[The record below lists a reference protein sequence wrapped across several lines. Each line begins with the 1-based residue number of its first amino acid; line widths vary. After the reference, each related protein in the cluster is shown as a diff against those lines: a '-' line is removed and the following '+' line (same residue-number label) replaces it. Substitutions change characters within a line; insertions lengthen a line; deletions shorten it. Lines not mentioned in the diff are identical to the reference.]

1 MAVIVMVSA
10 MAVPALAGP
19 LEAVKLRTDARQMA
33 ALLRLAREKSIA
45 TGQPQT
51 VVFYPN
57 NGKYKISG
65 QTYHLLNPG
74 INFVGTTTFTTS
86 VGGLP
91 ACSFS
96 PSGAPGSG
104 GTITLGSSNSRIY
117 VIVNPVAGRV
127 RISDSPPQDW

>member
-1 MAVIVMVSA
+1 MAIIAMVSA
-10 MAVPALAGP
+10 IALPALAKP
-19 LEAVKLRTDARQMA
+19 LETVKLRTDARQMA
-33 ALLRLAREKSIA
+33 ALLRLAREQSIA
-45 TGQPQT
+45 TGQSQT

-57 NGKYKISG
+57 NGKYKLLG
-65 QTYHLLNPG
+65 NTYHLLNPG
-74 INFVGTTTFTTS
+74 ISFVGTTTFTTK

-104 GTITLGSSNSRIY
+104 GTVTLGSGSSHIY
-117 VIVNPVAGRV
+117 VIVNAVGGRV